1 MSAGEGQSFS
11 TGPAMVRPAPAMILL
26 VACVALAASQG
37 WIAAVRWTEGAARGE
52 PFGRAFFAAICTAA
66 AFGVAVALL
75 ERRNGRVL
83 LDDSRITIRSWRGR
97 ERTVEW
103 DEVEAIDLTV
113 PEGDEPELPFHWL
126 TARTPDGG
134 RIRLAGG
141 PWPESV
147 ELRRLRREIVTR
159 LGSSGGSAREFRPGR
174 LLSATRQC
182 WS

>member
-1 MSAGEGQSFS
+1 MMNAQEGKHRES
-11 TGPAMVRPAPAMILL
+11 GLGLAPSG
-26 VACVALAASQG
+26 VHDVC
-37 WIAAVRWTEGAARGE
+37 RYGAIGD
-52 PFGRAFFAAICTAA
+52 GAAICTAA
-66 AFGVAVALL
+66 AFGVVVALL